1 MYKKYATLFLLY
13 NMVLFMAGLCVKGI
27 VINKKAVEA
36 FTVAEE
42 DAELQVTSFLGVTQE
57 KVSEKRVL
65 TTNVITQKEKI
76 KITQSEYDNLLCLV
90 EAEAGGEDLM
100 GKMLVANV
108 VLNRVKDKR
117 FPNSINEVI
126 FQSNNGVTQFSPISD
141 GRFYTVKVS
150 KETVEAVNRVLKGED
165 NSQGALYFAAR
176 KSANEKKMRW
186 FDEKLNSLFVYG
198 GHEFFL

>member
-126 FQSNNGVTQFSPISD
+126 FQ
-141 GRFYTVKVS
+141 
-150 KETVEAVNRVLKGED
+150 
-165 NSQGALYFAAR
+165 
-176 KSANEKKMRW
+176 
-186 FDEKLNSLFVYG
+186 
-198 GHEFFL
+198 